1 MKNFTSY
8 YFSLI
13 FLFLLKMPILNLSK
27 FLEERLSCNLRSIF
41 LLKSFKNLL
50 IEQVSKISKSS
61 KGLSASILS
70 VIPCK
75 IAIFPCFVL

>member
-1 MKNFTSY
+1 
-8 YFSLI
+8 
-13 FLFLLKMPILNLSK
+13 MPILNLSK
-27 FLEERLSCNLRSIF
+27 VLEEMLSCNLRSTF

-75 IAIFPCFVL
+75 IAIFPCFVFMIFLILNNISFLKIKKI